1 MKPITSKWSWLLIFI
16 AVWLLSAP
24 TLSAQDRPKILRWAT
39 FPPGSVNHVMTSGMA
54 SVVDKYYKSSSRVAS
69 YTGFTD
75 YIPLIH
81 KGETEFGILNALEAW
96 AGYHGRAPY
105 YQDKNSNIRLVWA
118 APAGKVSVLVRANSK
133 YKKIADLKGARVA
146 GSYDAHMACKF
157 LAEAVVSTAGIT
169 FKEMT
174 VIPVS
179 SVVPG
184 IQSLIDGRVEAAG
197 CAAPGMPIVREADA
211 RVGVRWLPIETSAEA
226 VKRMRQ
232 VFPGAFV
239 DQLKPGDAPGLT
251 ETTSVLGYHFYLS
264 SSTNADD
271 KTIYEVLKTLWEH
284 NEELFKINP
293 QLRYWTHDQA
303 VQESAAIPYHP
314 AAIRFL
320 KEKGVWKAQMDKV
333 QQELLAGK

>member
-146 GSYDAHMACKF
+146 GGYDGHMGCRF
-157 LAEAVVSTAGIT
+157 LSQAVVATG
-169 FKEMT
+169 
-174 VIPVS
+174 
-179 SVVPG
+179 
-184 IQSLIDGRVEAAG
+184 
-197 CAAPGMPIVREADA
+197 
-211 RVGVRWLPIETSAEA
+211 
-226 VKRMRQ
+226 
-232 VFPGAFV
+232 
-239 DQLKPGDAPGLT
+239 
-251 ETTSVLGYHFYLS
+251 
-264 SSTNADD
+264 
-271 KTIYEVLKTLWEH
+271 
-284 NEELFKINP
+284 
-293 QLRYWTHDQA
+293 
-303 VQESAAIPYHP
+303 
-314 AAIRFL
+314 
-320 KEKGVWKAQMDKV
+320 
-333 QQELLAGK
+333 